1 MNTVKYWS
9 LGTAVGSCWDVG
21 KQMKAK

>member
-9 LGTAVGSCWDVG
+9 LGAAVGGCWDVG